1 MLGPHSGSG
10 RWHRLFADT
19 LAGFP
24 ELRLLFLNL
33 NNRIWTPGFHH
44 LFSCFSYSTA
54 FGAAP
59 SSHSG
64 LAASGDGQVPSGSR
78 LWQPVTAGSKAQW
91 QEGD

>member
-44 LFSCFSYSTA
+44 LFSCFSHSTA
-54 FGAAP
+54 YPIFLHTEMFPLFLIALITYIRIFDLQKP
-59 SSHSG
+59 
-64 LAASGDGQVPSGSR
+64 
-78 LWQPVTAGSKAQW
+78 
-91 QEGD
+91 